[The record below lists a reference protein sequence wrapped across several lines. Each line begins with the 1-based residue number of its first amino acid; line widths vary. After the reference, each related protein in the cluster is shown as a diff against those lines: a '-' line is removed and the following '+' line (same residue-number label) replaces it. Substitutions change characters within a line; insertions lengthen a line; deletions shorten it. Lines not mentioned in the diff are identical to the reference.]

1 MTIVCMNCMNNIS
14 CTLCIYDIHFLTE
27 CSFVCLFACLFVCLL
42 YFFNLLDAYHHF
54 LQTSGC
60 PFAQMDVNGDGV
72 LSREEFVAAMR

>member
-1 MTIVCMNCMNNIS
+1 MTIVCMNKNIS

-27 CSFVCLFACLFVCLL
+27 CSFACLLVCLFI
-42 YFFNLLDAYHHF
+42 YFFNLLHAYHHF